1 LNGLTVHSVSTE
13 MKTLAAR
20 YVDAGTFTAAT
31 YNDALHVAAAVLAEQ
46 DILVSW
52 NFKHLVNRRQRA
64 QSNEVNISL
73 GLPTIEIVAP
83 PEMWRGSTVLYFDYE
98 KMAREAQIP
107 PEKLDELRRLMQQ
120 EFPEDEMMGELHLL
134 RACMAIRDGVLTVE
148 EALQPRPASRATR
161 Q

>member
-1 LNGLTVHSVSTE
+1 
-13 MKTLAAR
+13 M
-20 YVDAGTFTAAT
+20 
-31 YNDALHVAAAVLAEQ
+31 
-46 DILVSW
+46 I
-52 NFKHLVNRRQRA
+52 
-64 QSNEVNISL
+64 
-73 GLPTIEIVAP
+73 
-83 PEMWRGSTVLYFDYE
+83 